1 MVLMLAL
8 AIFALGGFMTVSSIK
23 RRSDMSRASFIRI
36 SQIVENTLNGV
47 LEEEQG
53 LNNHVIEHVVN
64 LSNENTTV
72 AIFSED
78 MKMLISSSNASNLI
92 SELGQKVQIDKIM
105 STAYKGDPYI
115 ITKIT
120 SSVKPYVI
128 FIATNIASDQN
139 IGNSQIIFTLS
150 SGLIALSLIW
160 FLTRWFL
167 SKNLIK
173 PINIISTAANQIA
186 QGNLSTQ
193 VTVKSGDEMETLA
206 NSINTIASRL
216 KGYITQLKTIDKVKD
231 DFITIA
237 SHNLRTPVA
246 ELKGGI
252 EALSMVEGVDNQL
265 IEQMQKTLK
274 SLDYLSENLLKIVNL
289 ESDKSVRVE
298 VAEID
303 LNKILEESVSIKRS
317 EIDEKKIQ
325 LIERFTQEPVLVKV
339 AGAQIIDAVIHIIEN
354 AIKFSNESGIVEV
367 SVTRDKKLGMIVVAD
382 HGVGVSE
389 EKQKN
394 LFNKFQR
401 GTDLMTYNYEGVGVG
416 LYICKLIVEQH
427 HGTIELTSTIG
438 KGTTVS
444 IILPVVG

>member
-78 MKMLISSSNASNLI
+78 MKMSISSSNASNLI
-92 SELGQKVQIDKIM
+92 SELGQKAQIDKIM
-105 STAYKGDPYI
+105 STAYRGDPYI

-160 FLTRWFL
+160 VLTRWFL

-265 IEQMQKTLK
+265 IGQMQKTLK

-303 LNKILEESVSIKRS
+303 LNKILEESISIKRS

-367 SVTRDKKLGMIVVAD
+367 SVTRDKRLGKIIVTD

-427 HGTIELTSTIG
+427 HGTIELASTIG